1 MADINTKLWIA
12 AASGDVG
19 IIRGLIADGVDVM
32 AMNDHGWT
40 ALHYAAWKDQANAVR
55 VLIEA
60 AAGLEAK
67 TNAGWVPLHFAAW
80 EVEGKAVQVLI
91 DAGADIEARDQD
103 DFTPLHFAAWDD
115 EATGAR
121 AAIKA
126 EAGIEIEERASG
138 HMKGRR
144 EATTSIIPNDEITGS
159 TAVSKRKSRKK
170 HYKTSVEANLEIGS
184 RFGGTRYGIFF
195 AMSGSLKVSTKNGG
209 SSFSYFLRN
218 LWKIIQCWTQ
228 RESGLQPKS
237 QGKQEKSA
245 LTLIDAGADI
255 EARARY
261 GWTPLHRAAWEDK
274 GEVVEILINAGAE
287 IDARAMSDF
296 TPLHFAAWKGKA
308 NAGRVLIDA
317 KANLEATDNAGRTPL
332 ILARAE
338 NQSELVE
345 MLVGAGA
352 KS

>member
-12 AASGDVG
+12 AANGDVG
-19 IIRGLIADGVDVM
+19 TIQGLIADGVDVM

-40 ALHYAAWKDQANAVR
+40 ALHYAAWRDQANAVR
-55 VLIEA
+55 VLIDAE
-60 AAGLEAK
+60 AGLEAK

-80 EVEGKAVQVLI
+80 EVGGKAVQVLI
-91 DAGADIEARDQD
+91 DAGADIEARDED

-126 EAGIEIEERASG
+126 EAGIEIEERTSG

-144 EATTSIIPNDEITGS
+144 EATTSITPNDEINGS

-170 HYKTSVEANLEIGS
+170 HYKKSIAADLEVGARIGDS
-184 RFGGTRYGIFF
+184 RYGIFI
-195 AMSGSLKVSTKNGG
+195 AMSGSFKASSKNGG
-209 SSFSYFLRN
+209 SSLSCFLQS
-218 LWKIIQCWTQ
+218 LWKIMKYWTQ
-228 RESGLQPKS
+228 HNSVPQPEG
-237 QGKQEKSA
+237 QETHEKS
-245 LTLIDAGADI
+245 TLILIGAGADI
-255 EARARY
+255 GARARY

-274 GEVVEILINAGAE
+274 GEVVAALINAGAE

-317 KANLEATDNAGRTPL
+317 KANLEVTDNAGRTPL
-332 ILARAE
+332 TLAKAE

-345 MLVGAGA
+345 MLIGAGA
-352 KS
+352 KI